1 MLYDLTE
8 QIALCYLRAAEC
20 RDLAASHEVDREFYL
35 DREKAWLKL
44 ARSFE
49 FSERICRVLNGRQR
63 QGLRNWAPTISALKV
78 PNCPACSIAMLIQV
92 PAMTSQRTLLLCPNC
107 RRLVEQLVEVGR

>member
-8 QIALCYLRAAEC
+8 QIALCYFAAG
-20 RDLAASHEVDREFYL
+20 HEVGREFYL

-49 FSERICRVLNGRQR
+49 FSERISQVLKGRQP

-78 PNCPACSIAMLIQV
+78 PNCPTCSIAMLVQV

-107 RRLVEQLVEVGR
+107 RRLVEKLVEVCR